1 MGTLVTHEPI
11 FRTFVNG
18 FQITFPNQFTVIV
31 KNGPGAKCTQ
41 TQKIEDTAEMFLAT
55 RLGGGR
61 GPDIEVEIY
70 SPQQENISY
79 RFGEKDSLGCV
90 TPLELVN
97 ILYIVSSLRNESQ
110 RIPGTGFNGK
120 STVSRTDK
128 ETSSL

>member
-61 GPDIEVEIY
+61 GPDVEVEIY

-79 RFGEKDSLGCV
+79 RFGEQDSLECV

-97 ILYIVSSLRNESQ
+97 ILYIVSSLRNDSQ
-110 RIPGTGFNGK
+110 RIPRTGLDRTN
-120 STVSRTDK
+120 TISRTNQ
-128 ETSSL
+128 ETSTL